1 MRLTQTAG
9 IAGLYVCGSTG
20 EGLGQT
26 VEQRKVQS
34 WAEGRAKG
42 ACDDPQ
48 ALLDV
53 FVCSL
58 LAVCLLAPG
67 SLLTASLQIM
77 CEAAIKAVHKRVPVM
92 VMVAAHA
99 VEDAVALAQHA
110 QLAGADAISSGVRG
124 SASKTCS

>member
-1 MRLTQTAG
+1 VRLTQTAG

-53 FVCSL
+53 MCLLAPGSLDVFVCSL
-58 LAVCLLAPG
+58 LAV
-67 SLLTASLQIM
+67 S
-77 CEAAIKAVHKRVPVM
+77 
-92 VMVAAHA
+92 
-99 VEDAVALAQHA
+99 
-110 QLAGADAISSGVRG
+110 
-124 SASKTCS
+124 